1 MKLNSLHRWLVGLAL
16 LAPAWASAQTPVALQ
31 QLESLQQRRA
41 AEKSALDTR
50 ETPAPELYPG
60 EVSDTGPQ
68 FVVQVRPRRR
78 PHFEA
83 ASDTQFFYTDNI
95 FLQESGVLKEEA
107 SVLVQTVEAA
117 LASPPM
123 ELAGGRTALRLGY
136 RHQWFMY
143 GLVGNDT
150 SRALARPFDSL
161 DFNAQTVFIEANHEF
176 GGNWL
181 ATVGLDWQRL
191 LSSHDY
197 KQFYSEWAPRWG
209 LTRRF
214 QMPLSAALAIGYAG
228 AYHLT
233 DADVSFPDDAN
244 DRLDSIGFVTYTQPV
259 CPGFVIQPF
268 YRFKY
273 SWFPQEQPFFGGHR
287 DDLLHSVGIGFYA
300 ILCPNATLRAFV
312 GYDHLE
318 SDGRFVADYRKLDAG
333 GGLTLNIRL

>member
-1 MKLNSLHRWLVGLAL
+1 MNPNTPKGWLASMIL
-16 LAPAWASAQTPVALQ
+16 LAAAWAGAQTPIALQ
-31 QLESLQQRRA
+31 QLETLQQRRA
-41 AEKSALDTR
+41 AEKTAQEAPAT
-50 ETPAPELYPG
+50 APELYPG
-60 EVSDTGPQ
+60 EISDTGPQ
-68 FVVQVRPRRR
+68 FVVRVRPRRV
-78 PHFEA
+78 HFEA

-95 FLQESGVLKEEA
+95 FLQERGSLKDEA

-117 LASPPM
+117 LATAPADV
-123 ELAGGRTALRLGY
+123 LGGRTTLRLGY
-136 RHQWFMY
+136 RHQWFLY
-143 GLVGNDT
+143 GLVGQDR
-150 SRALARPFDSL
+150 SPALFPPFDDL
-161 DFNAQTVFIEANHEF
+161 DFNAQTVFAEAAHEF

-214 QMPLSAALAIGYAG
+214 QMPFNAALAIGYAG
-228 AYHLT
+228 AYHVT

-259 CPGFVIQPF
+259 CPGFVVQPF

-273 SWFPQEQPFFGGHR
+273 SWFSQEQAFFGGHR

-312 GYDHLE
+312 SYDHLE
-318 SDGRFVADYRKLDAG
+318 SDGQFVADYRKLDAG
-333 GGLTLNIRL
+333 GGLTLNIRF